1 MERAA
6 HRTWLE
12 IDLGRI
18 KKNYTEVMSR
28 LGAEAQAIAVVKADA
43 YGHGASRVAA
53 ALYDC
58 GVRRFAVADVDEA
71 VALRESGAVPDKC
84 EILILGYT
92 PPALAGELA
101 AYGLTQTLISE
112 DYARELYERGVMLR
126 TQLAVD
132 SGMHRLGV
140 PIEDTE
146 SVKGVLQRFGARLGI
161 AAVFTHLC
169 CADSEEDGD
178 CDYTKWQLCR
188 FASLYGSL
196 SPYGIKEAHCLNSAG
211 ILYHSG
217 VTDASLKA
225 LVRPGIALYGYPP
238 RIGDTSSA
246 LRPALSWK
254 TVIASVKKIRR
265 GEPVGYGR
273 SFIAPRDM
281 KIAILPVG
289 YADGY
294 PRALSGIGTA
304 LTDGCYAPV
313 VGRVCMNQMT
323 VDVSA
328 CAFAMPGDE
337 VTLIGGG
344 RSSAEHL
351 AELTGTISYEIISR
365 IYKSIPRI
373 YKDV

>member
-6 HRTWLE
+6 RRTWLE

-58 GVRRFAVADVDEA
+58 GVVRFATASIDEA

-112 DYARELYERGVMLR
+112 DYASELYERGVMLR

-132 SGMHRLGV
+132 SGMHRLGI

-161 AAVFTHLC
+161 SAVFTHLC
-169 CADSEEDGD
+169 CADSEEEADR
-178 CDYTKWQLCR
+178 DYTKWQLCR
-188 FASLYGSL
+188 FASLNKAIAA
-196 SPYGIKEAHCLNSAG
+196 YGIKEAHCLNSAG

-217 VTDASLKA
+217 VADASLKA

-254 TVIASVKKIRR
+254 TVIAAVKQIRR
-265 GEPVGYGR
+265 GEAVGYGR

-281 KIAILPVG
+281 QIAILPVG

-304 LTDGCYAPV
+304 LIGGCYAPV

-337 VTLIGGG
+337 VTLIGDG

-351 AELTGTISYEIISR
+351 AQLTETISYEIISR
-365 IYKSIPRI
+365 IDKSIPRI

>member
-1 MERAA
+1 MERATR
-6 HRTWLE
+6 RTWLE

-53 ALYDC
+53 ALYER
-58 GVRRFAVADVDEA
+58 GVVRFATASIDEA

-126 TQLAVD
+126 TQLAID
-132 SGMHRLGV
+132 SGMHRLGI

-169 CADSEEDGD
+169 CADSEEEAD

-188 FASLYGSL
+188 FASLNKAIAAYGVR
-196 SPYGIKEAHCLNSAG
+196 EAHCLNSAG

-217 VTDASLKA
+217 VTDASLKT

-254 TVIASVKKIRR
+254 TVIAAVKKIRR
-265 GEPVGYGR
+265 GEAVGYGR

-294 PRALSGIGTA
+294 PRALSGRGTVLIGSRPASVLGT
-304 LTDGCYAPV
+304 
-313 VGRVCMNQMT
+313 VCMNQMT
-323 VDVSA
+323 VDATGLDESA
-328 CAFAMPGDE
+328 VGCE
-337 VTLIGGG
+337 VTLIGEGAA
-344 RSSAEHL
+344 SAESI
-351 AELTGTISYEIISR
+351 ADICSTISYEIVSR
-365 IYKSIPRI
+365 ISESIPRF
-373 YKDV
+373 YKDD